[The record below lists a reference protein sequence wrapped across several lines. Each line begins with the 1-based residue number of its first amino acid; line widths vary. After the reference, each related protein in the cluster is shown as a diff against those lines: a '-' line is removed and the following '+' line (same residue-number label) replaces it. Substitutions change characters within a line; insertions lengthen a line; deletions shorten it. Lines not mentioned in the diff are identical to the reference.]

1 MASAGDA
8 RPLADRFIK
17 RADWR
22 CLDPSLADDVC
33 SKRTGTALPAGGRA
47 VDHAGCGHNRR
58 DAEAGE
64 PLTQDTVV
72 TICIMCFNIQKFRI
86 LQMHYIHVVGRI
98 LIMSIS
104 CFLTELI
111 FRPF

>member
-1 MASAGDA
+1 
-8 RPLADRFIK
+8 
-17 RADWR
+17 
-22 CLDPSLADDVC
+22 
-33 SKRTGTALPAGGRA
+33 
-47 VDHAGCGHNRR
+47 
-58 DAEAGE
+58 
-64 PLTQDTVV
+64 VV